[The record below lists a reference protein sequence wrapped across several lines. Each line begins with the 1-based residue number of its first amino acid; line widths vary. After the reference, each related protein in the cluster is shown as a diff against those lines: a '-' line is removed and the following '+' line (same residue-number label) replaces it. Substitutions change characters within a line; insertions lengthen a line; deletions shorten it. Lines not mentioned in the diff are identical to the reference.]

1 MYDIPTFDK
10 LLGCTPPSEN
20 SLIPPEIPLKKVIV
34 HYWAQYNTGKHIFI
48 EIEAGPDFTVL
59 DLMRSIQSEIIRTLE
74 IKPDLSSYV
83 VRIANKEGHPK
94 IDIPVFETSQKVQN
108 LGFVRFALCD
118 ALLDQKA
125 RKSIE
130 EVNCVTEPEPCP
142 NYTQVKTHS
151 LWKKCFC
158 CDGE

>member
-1 MYDIPTFDK
+1 MYDTQTFDK
-10 LLGCTPPSEN
+10 LLGGTPPSES
-20 SLIPPEIPLKKVIV
+20 SLIPPEIHLQKVIV
-34 HYWAQYNTGKHIFI
+34 HYWTEYNTGKHIFI

-59 DLMRSIQSEIIRTLE
+59 DLMRSIQLEIIRKLE
-74 IKPDLSSYV
+74 ITQEIFSYV
-83 VRIANKEGHPK
+83 VRIANKEGQPK
-94 IDIPVFETSQKVQN
+94 IDIPIFETSQKVQN

-118 ALLDQKA
+118 AVLDQKA
-125 RKSIE
+125 RNSIE
-130 EVNCVTEPEPCP
+130 EVNCVTETEPST